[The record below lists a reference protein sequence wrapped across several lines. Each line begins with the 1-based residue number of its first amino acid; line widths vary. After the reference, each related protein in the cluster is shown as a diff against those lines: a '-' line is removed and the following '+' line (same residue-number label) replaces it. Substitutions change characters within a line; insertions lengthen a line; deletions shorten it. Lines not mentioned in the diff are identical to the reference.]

1 MNDSSKTGA
10 AWVSPTSADCADLKA
25 LARHTVSSRGM
36 LDVIGERVRQV
47 TALGYTPDHDDVHA
61 DGSLSEAAAVFV
73 LNAYGYSTHTFGY
86 GSLNVWDAWGVAWF
100 KPKSLRRDLVRA
112 AALIIADIERIDR
125 SETPTGEQP

>member
-1 MNDSSKTGA
+1 MNETPKTGA
-10 AWVSPTSADCADLKA
+10 AWVSPTSADHADLKA
-25 LARHTVSSRGM
+25 LARHTVSSRAM

-47 TALGYTPDHDDVHA
+47 TDLGYTADHDDVHA

-125 SETPTGEQP
+125 AAADQGARP

>member
-1 MNDSSKTGA
+1 MNETPKTGA
-10 AWVSPTSADCADLKA
+10 AWLSPTSADYADLKA
-25 LARHTVSSRGM
+25 LATEATSSRAM

-47 TALGYTPDHDDVHA
+47 TDLGYTPEHDDVHA

-125 SETPTGEQP
+125 AAADQGARP

>member
-10 AWVSPTSADCADLKA
+10 AWLSPTSADYADLKA
-25 LARHTVSSRGM
+25 LATEATSSRAL
-36 LDVIGERVRQV
+36 LDVIGERVRQI
-47 TALGYTPDHDDVHA
+47 TDLGYTPEHDDVHA

-125 SETPTGEQP
+125 SETQGARP

>member
-10 AWVSPTSADCADLKA
+10 AWLSPTSADYADLKA
-25 LARHTVSSRGM
+25 LATEATSSRAM

-47 TALGYTPDHDDVHA
+47 TDLGYTAEHDDVHA

-125 SETPTGEQP
+125 SETPKGEQP

>member
-10 AWVSPTSADCADLKA
+10 AWLSPTSADYADLKA
-25 LARHTVSSRGM
+25 LATEATSSRAL

-47 TALGYTPDHDDVHA
+47 TDLGYTADHDDVHA

-125 SETPTGEQP
+125 SETPKGEQP